1 MKPLAIAAALVISS
15 CASSHAQTPT
25 TCPPAGYDRAQ
36 LDALKASEWAVPDD
50 RARNRLALALT
61 ACVASPDPTVRDG
74 IAFEAYAHWLRARQL
89 TPQTMRALAVDLE
102 SRLFASDPTGFEQPF
117 AALVLSEV
125 ARADRIEAYLDE
137 PARQRLF
144 DNAIRYFTQ
153 VRDYRGFDEREG
165 WRHGVAH
172 GSDLLLQLGLNPA
185 LGASDV
191 LRIADAIAAQ
201 VAPEGH
207 FYIYGESERLARPI
221 IFMAQRGLLSE
232 AQWTTYFA
240 QFANVGENPYASQ
253 AGLARIHNTK
263 AFLQTIYLNAQLSEN
278 AEDNAM
284 LPGVEVALRALP

>member
-1 MKPLAIAAALVISS
+1 MKHLALAAAFVFAA
-15 CASSHAQTPT
+15 CASAQAQTPS
-25 TCPPAGYDRAQ
+25 CPPAGYDRAQ
-36 LDALKASEWAVPDD
+36 VDALKASEWAIPSD
-50 RARNRLALALT
+50 RARNRLALALA
-61 ACVASPDPTVRDG
+61 ACLASPDPTMRDG
-74 IAFEAYAHWLRARQL
+74 VAFEAYAHWLRARQL

-102 SRLFASDPTGFEQPF
+102 ARLFASDPNGFEQPF

-137 PARQRLF
+137 PSRQRML
-144 DNAIRYFTQ
+144 DSALRYFTQ

-172 GSDLLLQLGLNPA
+172 GSDLLLQLGINPA
-185 LGASDV
+185 LGATDMQ
-191 LRIADAIAAQ
+191 RIADAIATQ

-221 IFMAQRGLLSE
+221 IFMAQRGLISE
-232 AQWTTYFA
+232 AQWTIYFA
-240 QFANVGENPYASQ
+240 QFANVGENPHASQ
-253 AGLARIHNTK
+253 AGLARIHNAK

-284 LPGVEVALRALP
+284 LPGVEAALRALP

>member
-1 MKPLAIAAALVISS
+1 MRQLALAAAFVLAA
-15 CASSHAQTPT
+15 CASAQAQTPS
-25 TCPPAGYDRAQ
+25 CPPAGYDRPQ
-36 LDALKASEWAVPDD
+36 LDALKASEWAVSSD

-61 ACVASPDPTVRDG
+61 ACLASPDPTMRDG

-89 TPQTMRALAVDLE
+89 TPRTMRALAVDLE
-102 SRLFASDPTGFEQPF
+102 ARMFASDANGFEQPF

-137 PARQRLF
+137 ASRQRLL
-144 DNAIRYFTQ
+144 DSALRYFTQ

-165 WRHGVAH
+165 WRHRVAH

-185 LGASDV
+185 LGAADV
-191 LRIADAIAAQ
+191 QRIADAIATQ

-221 IFMAQRGLLSE
+221 IFMAQRGLMSE
-232 AQWTTYFA
+232 AQWTAYFA
-240 QFANVGENPYASQ
+240 QFANVGENPYSSQ
-253 AGLARIHNTK
+253 AGLARIHNAK

-278 AEDNAM
+278 AEDNSM
-284 LPGVEVALRALP
+284 LPGVEAALRALR